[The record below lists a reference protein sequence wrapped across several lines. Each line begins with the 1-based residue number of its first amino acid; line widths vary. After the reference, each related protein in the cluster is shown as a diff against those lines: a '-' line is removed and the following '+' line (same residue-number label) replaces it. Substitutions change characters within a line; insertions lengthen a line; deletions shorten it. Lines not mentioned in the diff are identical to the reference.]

1 MAMTAK
7 DRQTLLVVA
16 VIAAIAGGVLFW
28 MYWRGPAIQQQTEL
42 RIRND
47 SLQAVVDSARA
58 DLASGTVESIRQR
71 VKDFEVTLDRMSQ
84 LVPTGGSE
92 IAALIDNISERAKR
106 NGVKVGG
113 FDPPTVETGATFD
126 IHRYRWTVYGFY
138 NDLGVMMSDI
148 AGLPRIMVPYDLSLT
163 LATAANQLSFG
174 DTTGAVVQAR
184 FQLRTYVKRQSQ
196 PAPGGSGGG

>member
-16 VIAAIAGGVLFW
+16 VIAAIGGGVAFW
-28 MYWRGPAIQQQTEL
+28 MLWRGPAIQQQTEL

-47 SLQAVVDSARA
+47 SLQARVDSARSA
-58 DLASGTVESIRQR
+58 LAEGTVESIRQR

-84 LVPTGGSE
+84 LVPTGESE
-92 IAALIDNISERAKR
+92 VATLIDNISDGAKR
-106 NGVKVGG
+106 NGVKVGE
-113 FDPPTVETGATFD
+113 FNPLAVETGATFD
-126 IHRYRWTVYGFY
+126 IHRSRWTVYGYY
-138 NDLGVMMSDI
+138 NDLGVLMSDI

-163 LATAANQLSFG
+163 LATAANQRSLG
-174 DTTGAVVQAR
+174 DTTGSIVQAR
-184 FQLRTYVKRQSQ
+184 FQIRTYVKRRTQ